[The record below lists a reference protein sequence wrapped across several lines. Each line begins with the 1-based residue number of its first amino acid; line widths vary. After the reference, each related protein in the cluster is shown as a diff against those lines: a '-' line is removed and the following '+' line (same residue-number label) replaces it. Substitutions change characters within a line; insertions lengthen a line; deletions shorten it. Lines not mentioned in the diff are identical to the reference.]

1 MNKKKFS
8 LQNLM
13 YDNRFVLVFSVVAA
27 VIIWIIVAIQFSPED
42 DRIVKDV
49 PVKIDISNNVSN
61 LGLQMFGNTEFY
73 VDVKVH
79 GKRYEVAESVLTKDD
94 LVVTA
99 KTNYVDSTGS
109 QTLKLEVNAKNPENM
124 NYEIVSLSESTITV
138 YFDYYKEGEYTLE
151 TDIIYE
157 SDTMVPD
164 GYISDTPL
172 LSANTVKLSG
182 PATEMDK
189 IKRVVARVSLENMLT
204 STTTLDAEIIPLSE
218 FGGRLQYITVN
229 DGTPDITM
237 TIPVYKKASMATTIT
252 FRNVPAVYGGN
263 LPTFTCSPAKLDF
276 AMEESALSSIN
287 ELSIADIDFYMLDAG
302 TNEIEVDLTQLNG
315 VKVLSNVKK
324 ATVTVKISGVSSDTR
339 NISSDNISFIN
350 VPAGYK
356 AVVIQ
361 SGIYG
366 AKVVGPKSELENV
379 TSSQLFAEVD
389 LSNADVTQS
398 TGKALARA
406 YVQGS
411 SSCWVYNRYSV
422 SYRLEK
428 IS

>member
-157 SDTMVPD
+157 SDTMMPD

-204 STTTLDAEIIPLSE
+204 STTTLDAEIILLSE

-237 TIPVYKKASMATTIT
+237 TIPVYKKASMATTVT

-276 AMEESALSSIN
+276 AMEESALSAIN

>member
-1 MNKKKFS
+1 
-8 LQNLM
+8 
-13 YDNRFVLVFSVVAA
+13 
-27 VIIWIIVAIQFSPED
+27 
-42 DRIVKDV
+42 
-49 PVKIDISNNVSN
+49 
-61 LGLQMFGNTEFY
+61 
-73 VDVKVH
+73 
-79 GKRYEVAESVLTKDD
+79 
-94 LVVTA
+94 
-99 KTNYVDSTGS
+99 
-109 QTLKLEVNAKNPENM
+109 
-124 NYEIVSLSESTITV
+124 
-138 YFDYYKEGEYTLE
+138 
-151 TDIIYE
+151 
-157 SDTMVPD
+157 
-164 GYISDTPL
+164 
-172 LSANTVKLSG
+172 
-182 PATEMDK
+182 
-189 IKRVVARVSLENMLT
+189 
-204 STTTLDAEIIPLSE
+204 
-218 FGGRLQYITVN
+218 
-229 DGTPDITM
+229 M
-237 TIPVYKKASMATTIT
+237 TIPVYKKASMATTVT

-276 AMEESALSSIN
+276 AMEESALSAIN

>member
-157 SDTMVPD
+157 SDTMMPD

-218 FGGRLQYITVN
+218 FGGILQYITVN

-237 TIPVYKKASMATTIT
+237 TIPVYKKASMATTVT

-276 AMEESALSSIN
+276 AMEESALSAIN

-324 ATVTVKISGVSSDTR
+324 ATVTVTISGVSSDTR